1 MGRLIKIVVVL
12 AVLLLLA
19 GGAAFVFLDSI
30 VRGAIEK
37 GATYATGVE
46 TTLASADVGLLS
58 GHLELE
64 GLDIENPPNFRPEPF
79 LHLDSARASW
89 DGSTVL
95 SQKIEMNEFALEGVT
110 LNIERTSKQSNYGV
124 ILGNL
129 QKLSSGTEKP
139 PADDAAGEQRN
150 LRIRRIVIRRVEV
163 GLHLSDVV
171 GLSASQK
178 VIVPEIVIEDFD
190 TSGTTV
196 EIVSKL
202 TQAIVLAVVEAS
214 AAAGKDLIPA
224 DVLKDLGR
232 GLEGA
237 LDSVSKDTLK
247 GLDSALKDVGKG
259 VEDLFKKKP

>member
-19 GGAAFVFLDSI
+19 GGAAFVFIDSI
-30 VRGAIEK
+30 VRGAVEK

-46 TTLASADVGLLS
+46 TKLASADVGLLS
-58 GHLELE
+58 GRLELE
-64 GLDIENPPNFRPEPF
+64 GLDIANPPSFRAEPF

-95 SQKIEMNEFALEGVT
+95 SQKIEMDEFALEGVT

-124 ILGNL
+124 ILDNL
-129 QKLSSGTEKP
+129 KKLSSGAEKP
-139 PADDAAGEQRN
+139 PADDAGGEKRH

-163 GLHLSDVV
+163 GLHLSGVV
-171 GLSASQK
+171 GLSGSQQ
-178 VIVPEIVIEDFD
+178 ISVPEIVIADFD

-202 TQAIVLAVVEAS
+202 TQAIVLAVIEAS

-224 DVLKDLGR
+224 DILKDLGQ